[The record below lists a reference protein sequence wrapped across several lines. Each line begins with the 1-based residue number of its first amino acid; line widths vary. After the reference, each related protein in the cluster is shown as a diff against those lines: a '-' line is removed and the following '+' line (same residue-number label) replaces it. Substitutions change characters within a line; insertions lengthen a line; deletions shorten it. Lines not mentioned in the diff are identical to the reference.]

1 MKRKLVISLF
11 FISIIQLSFGQ
22 EFEIV
27 RETKKLIESRDIYL
41 NGGTRAEFGGKSRT
55 SIKIDLPPNTVEW
68 YYSFTTTQGENGI
81 QNLNLAMQLSRML
94 IDPSGL
100 SAVAISKVKVPEGVA
115 AADIY
120 LLDQRN
126 VNLFLQKVEL
136 NGGTFQYYPEGL
148 VENTKQAVVKVD
160 DIKRG
165 TWYLALKNPS
175 SMNGININI
184 EVVAI
189 TETRKVIPKTEK
201 QQKAELYAGLAK
213 TQFDNG
219 AYDKCVEYCDN
230 AMAEYELGW
239 VLATKGLAQLM
250 LDNETEGIE
259 AYINAITLVKKQPNS
274 NRVFREMIKNIDNAL
289 KIKPG
294 LKGAEEIRG
303 LIETQK

>member
-1 MKRKLVISLF
+1 MKKKLVITLF
-11 FISIIQLSFGQ
+11 FISIIQFSFGQ

-27 RETKKLIESRDIYL
+27 RETKKLIDSRDIYL
-41 NGGTRAEFGGKSRT
+41 NGGMRAEFGGKSRI

-68 YYSFTTTQGENGI
+68 YYSFTTTEGENGTA
-81 QNLNLAMQLSRML
+81 NLNLAMQLSRML
-94 IDPSGL
+94 VDPSGL
-100 SAVAISKVKVPEGVA
+100 SSIATSRIKVPEGAA

-126 VNLFLQKVEL
+126 MNLFLQKVDL
-136 NGGTFQYYPEGL
+136 NGGAFLQYPEGM
-148 VENTKQAVVKVD
+148 VQNTKQAIVKVD

-165 TWYLALKNPS
+165 TWYLGLKNPS
-175 SMNGININI
+175 AMNGININI

-189 TETRKVIPKTEK
+189 TETRKVIAKPEK

-219 AYDKCVEYCDN
+219 AYEKCVEYCDK

-239 VLATKGLAQLM
+239 VLGTKGLAQLM
-250 LDNETEGIE
+250 LDRETEGTE
-259 AYINAITLVKKQPNS
+259 TYINAITLVKKLPNP

-303 LIETQK
+303 LIEMQE

>member
-1 MKRKLVISLF
+1 MKKKLVNTLF
-11 FISIIQLSFGQ
+11 FISIIQFSFGQ

-27 RETKKLIESRDIYL
+27 RETKKLIDSRNIYL

-68 YYSFTTTQGENGI
+68 YYSFTTTQGENGT
-81 QNLNLAMQLSRML
+81 QNLNLAMQLSPML

-115 AADIY
+115 TADIY

-126 VNLFLQKVEL
+126 VNLFLQKVDL
-136 NGGTFQYYPEGL
+136 NGGTFLQYPEGL
-148 VENTKQAVVKVD
+148 VENTKQAIVKVD

-165 TWYLALKNPS
+165 TWYLGLKNPS

-184 EVVAI
+184 EVVVI
-189 TETRKVIPKTEK
+189 TETRKPIAKTEK
-201 QQKAELYAGLAK
+201 QQKADLYGGLAK
-213 TQFDNG
+213 TQYDNG
-219 AYDKCVEYCDN
+219 AYDKCVEYCDK

-250 LDNETEGIE
+250 LDKEMEGTET
-259 AYINAITLVKKQPNS
+259 YINAITLVKQQSNS
-274 NRVFREMIKNIDNAL
+274 RRVFREMIKNIDNAL